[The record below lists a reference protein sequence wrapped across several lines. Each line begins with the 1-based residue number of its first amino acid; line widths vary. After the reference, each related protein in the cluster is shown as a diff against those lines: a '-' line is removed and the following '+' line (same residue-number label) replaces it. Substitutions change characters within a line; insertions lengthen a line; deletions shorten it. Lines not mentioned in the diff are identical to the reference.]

1 MKKRTKPVKA
11 YDNHGF
17 LHSHS
22 GRIVRVLSEFIE
34 PQHRF
39 EQYHINNTIVFF
51 GSARSMPVK
60 AYRKKRPAPGQV
72 REKGL
77 YLNRAYESCVE
88 LARRIT
94 DWSNRIKAPKK
105 RFHICSGGG
114 PGMMEAANK
123 GAKRAGGKSI
133 GLNISLP
140 FEQMPNPHI
149 SPELNFEF
157 HYFFIRKFWF
167 LYYAKALIAFPGG
180 FGTLDEAL
188 ELLTL
193 LQTRKLEKKV
203 PVVFF
208 GKQFWSEV
216 LNIRALV
223 AYGVISKKDLRL
235 FRIIDTVDEAFDY
248 VTGTLRKMYL

>member
-1 MKKRTKPVKA
+1 
-11 YDNHGF
+11 
-17 LHSHS
+17 
-22 GRIVRVLSEFIE
+22 
-34 PQHRF
+34 
-39 EQYHINNTIVFF
+39 
-51 GSARSMPVK
+51 
-60 AYRKKRPAPGQV
+60 
-72 REKGL
+72 
-77 YLNRAYESCVE
+77 
-88 LARRIT
+88 
-94 DWSNRIKAPKK
+94 
-105 RFHICSGGG
+105 
-114 PGMMEAANK
+114 MMEAANK
-123 GAKRAGGKSI
+123 GARLAGGKSI

-140 FEQMPNPHI
+140 YEQVPNPYI
-149 SPELNFEF
+149 TPALNFEF

-208 GKQFWSEV
+208 GKQFWNEV

-223 AYGVISKKDLRL
+223 EYGVISKGDLRL